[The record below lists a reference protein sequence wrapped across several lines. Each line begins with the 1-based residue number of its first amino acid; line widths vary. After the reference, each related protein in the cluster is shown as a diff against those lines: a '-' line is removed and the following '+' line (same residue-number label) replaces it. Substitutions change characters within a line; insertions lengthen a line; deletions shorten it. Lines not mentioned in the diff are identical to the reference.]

1 MSRQMVMK
9 VSDLILDMATGDASA
24 EDVHI
29 QEALGRINVSSSI
42 FEAAYNISELPS
54 EDISFVQEAAD
65 KQGLPTDKEGS
76 VGVSVE
82 AVNQELEAYFDL
94 VIATAKKVK
103 STAVKSLAL
112 LRNAGKKLGV
122 SQSSDFLAEMSSL
135 TQAFSQAYPKGMKL
149 DGDSGFLK
157 SKYAARMAESYCTG
171 MVNILGGYGL
181 EISSVF
187 EDKVVKQVA
196 DLSNWK
202 KALDLVKSDKPE
214 LQLRNIY
221 GMLNR
226 GGKQLSF
233 DKMLSRNMHYTDNV
247 TGKDL
252 ASFGVAVYTLIAV
265 SDAVAKQAS
274 QKKAVIAKVREIV
287 SSCTNSHRV
296 TRSCEDINDGVK
308 EWSTNLNSLTTNI
321 AKGFNDSIYGMTKAV
336 TKKK

>member
-1 MSRQMVMK
+1 MVLK

-24 EDVHI
+24 EDVNI
-29 QEALGRINVSSSI
+29 QQALGRINVSSSI
-42 FEAAYNISELPS
+42 FEAAYNISELPD

-65 KQGLPTDKEGS
+65 KEGIPTDKEGS
-76 VGVSVE
+76 VGVAVE
-82 AVNQELEAYFDL
+82 AVNRELEAYFDL

-103 STAVKSLAL
+103 SSAVKSLAL

-122 SQSSDFLAEMSSL
+122 NQSSDFLAEMSSL

-149 DGDSGFLK
+149 DGESGFLK
-157 SKYAARMAESYCTG
+157 SKYAARMAENYCTG
-171 MVNILGGYGL
+171 MVNILGAYGL

-187 EDKVVKQVA
+187 EDNVVKQVT

-214 LQLRNIY
+214 LQLRNIC
-221 GMLNR
+221 GQLTR

-233 DKMLSRNMHYTDNV
+233 DKVLSRNTHYTDNV

-252 ASFGVAVYTLIAV
+252 ASFGVAVYTIIAV
-265 SDAVAKQAS
+265 SDAVAKLAS
-274 QKKAVIAKVREIV
+274 QKKSVIAKIRVIV
-287 SSCTNSHRV
+287 SNCTNSRRV

-308 EWSTNLNSLTTNI
+308 EWSSNLNSLTANI
-321 AKGFNDSIYGMTKAV
+321 SKGFNDSIYGMTKAV